1 MAGKAVYKNSLKS
14 QSLIKKA
21 LLELMAE
28 KDLNKISISD
38 IVKRAGIN
46 RGTFYAHYRD
56 VQNVLAEI
64 ENELIDELSDRIDEC
79 NEKDLINNPL
89 PILREI
95 DREIEEHIDFLR
107 LLMKTGISSR
117 FLEKLKNQFI
127 ERMMNDPRTKA
138 RYSNRAKF
146 RTTMSFFAGG
156 MAALYQDWFDGKIDM
171 TLDETAETVCANNPC
186 LALPA
191 ELS

>member
-1 MAGKAVYKNSLKS
+1 MAEKAVYKNALRS
-14 QSLIKKA
+14 QILIKKS

-28 KDLNKISISD
+28 KGLDKISISD

-64 ENELIDELSDRIDEC
+64 ENELIDELCDRIDEC

-95 DREIEEHIDFLR
+95 DREIENHIDFLR
-107 LLMKTGISSR
+107 LLMKSGISSR
-117 FLEKLKNQFI
+117 FLEKLKKLFI
-127 ERMMNDPRTKA
+127 ERMMNDPRTKI

-146 RTTMSFFAGG
+146 RTNMSFFAGG

-171 TLDETAETVCANNPC
+171 TLDEAAETVCTNNPC
-186 LALPA
+186 MAVSA
-191 ELS
+191 ETS

>member
-14 QSLIKKA
+14 QSLIKKS

-28 KDLNKISISD
+28 KELDKISISD

-95 DREIEEHIDFLR
+95 DREIEKHIDFLR
-107 LLMKTGISSR
+107 LLMKSGISSR

-127 ERMMNDPRTKA
+127 ERMMNDPRTKS

-171 TLDETAETVCANNPC
+171 TLDEIAETVCANNPC
-186 LALPA
+186 LAIPA
-191 ELS
+191 ETS